1 MKVDVRQLVRAPPVK
16 PEFGPTLPQLL
27 APRID
32 SLPKIVAR
40 TLAVVGVIVVVAI
53 VALALR
59 LRDPVYSTPAG
70 SPVSFS
76 TTYSRSMTREP
87 TAPGVFLALREN
99 SSVGLAA
106 SFQIATL
113 HLPRYS
119 GQISGLLPVLAAK
132 RIAALAASD
141 PTFVL
146 WSQGRTRI
154 NLVPGYTF
162 TYQVKIGGRPYWGR
176 YVLLTRDISGDRVGL
191 LITMLTDP
199 ALLASATP
207 PITPDSVA
215 SVGVLF
221 EPLERLRFG

>member
-1 MKVDVRQLVRAPPVK
+1 LNVKQLWRAPPVK
-16 PEFGPTLPQLL
+16 AQFGPTLPQLL

-32 SLPKIVAR
+32 SLPRIVAR
-40 TLAVVGVIVVVAI
+40 ILGVLAVLAVLAI
-53 VALALR
+53 VLLALR
-59 LRDPVYSTPAG
+59 LRDPVYSFPGPPATLR
-70 SPVSFS
+70 FS
-76 TTYSRSMTREP
+76 TSYSRTMTREP
-87 TAPGVFLALREN
+87 TPPGVLLSLREN

-106 SFQIATL
+106 SFQIAKL
-113 HLPRYS
+113 ALPRYG
-119 GQISGLLPVLAAK
+119 GQISGLLPVIAAK
-132 RIAALAASD
+132 LIARLSAAE

-162 TYQVKIGGRPYWGR
+162 TFQQTIGGRPYWGR
-176 YVLLTRDISGDRVGL
+176 YVLLTPQISGDRVGL
-191 LITMLTDP
+191 EISMLTDP